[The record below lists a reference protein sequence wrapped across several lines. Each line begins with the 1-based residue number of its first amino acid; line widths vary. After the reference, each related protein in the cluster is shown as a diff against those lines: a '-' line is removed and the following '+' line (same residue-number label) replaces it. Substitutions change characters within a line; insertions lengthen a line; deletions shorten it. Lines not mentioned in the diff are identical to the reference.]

1 MPFLHLGL
9 QPTKNE
15 LAPKQLI
22 AFNSDIFHFCKG
34 LIIIERFCLELS
46 LA

>member
-9 QPTKNE
+9 QPTKNG

-22 AFNSDIFHFCKG
+22 ALNSDIFV
-34 LIIIERFCLELS
+34 IIERFCLELLELS

>member
-9 QPTKNE
+9 QPTKNG

-22 AFNSDIFHFCKG
+22 ALNSDIFCKG